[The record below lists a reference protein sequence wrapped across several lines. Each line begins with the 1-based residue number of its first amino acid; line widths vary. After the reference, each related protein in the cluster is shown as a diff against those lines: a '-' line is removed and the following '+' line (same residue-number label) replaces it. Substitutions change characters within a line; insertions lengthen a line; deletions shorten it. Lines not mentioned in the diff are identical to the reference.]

1 MLVADASNWTAAAG
15 TLVLA
20 VVTGIA
26 LWQTRAHARR
36 ALQPHVV
43 PRLHADEPGAGR
55 TVALISDG
63 QGLARNAR
71 VALRLPGDGG
81 QVVRST
87 FASLAPGESKDV
99 ELISATD
106 VHWGDARGCV
116 LAEDLAGDEWVVPFT
131 ILEEHAGTSPR
142 LYVAAGRITRA
153 RHLETDTRNL
163 VHYLRHGALDYTRRP
178 GLDGGGS
185 SDAGRGRSRSRAR
198 RRRGRGVRL

>member
-1 MLVADASNWTAAAG
+1 MLVADASNGTAAAG

-87 FASLAPGESKDV
+87 FASLAPGDRGRFVRVSDSDPAMLRYLADHGIAPGAAFEVIDRQPFGGPLFVRFDAEQCDVRPLGGELAHAMRV
-99 ELISATD
+99 ELE
-106 VHWGDARGCV
+106 GGC
-116 LAEDLAGDEWVVPFT
+116 
-131 ILEEHAGTSPR
+131 
-142 LYVAAGRITRA
+142 
-153 RHLETDTRNL
+153 
-163 VHYLRHGALDYTRRP
+163 
-178 GLDGGGS
+178 
-185 SDAGRGRSRSRAR
+185 SR
-198 RRRGRGVRL
+198 